1 MNPKI
6 EDILEVIKYKE
17 FKGNRELRIKNVM
30 PLQVTNNLD
39 DVLMWVNEKNIDK
52 LALLKKGTVICPAGA
67 SFDYNENVNYI
78 FTEKPREAFRNVLE
92 YFFMEAP
99 RSGIEKNVH
108 IHESVTLGENC
119 YIGINVVIEKDCKIG
134 DNCQIDH
141 NSVIKH
147 GTLIS
152 NKVTIGA
159 NCTIGGVGFGYEKDA
174 DGIYTFMP
182 HLGNVIIDSNVE
194 IGNNVCIDR
203 AVLGSTHLSKNVKV
217 DNFVHIAH
225 GVFIDEN
232 SLLIAHSMIAGST
245 RIGKNVWVAPSSSI
259 INACQVGDNAT
270 IGMGAVVVKTVEEG
284 KIVVGNPARP
294 IN

>member
-1 MNPKI
+1 MNLKI
-6 EDILEVIKYKE
+6 ENILDAIKYLE
-17 FKGNRELRIKNVM
+17 FKGNQGQQIKNVM

-39 DVLMWVNEKNIDK
+39 EVLMWVNEKNIDK
-52 LALLKKGTVICPAGA
+52 LALLKKGTVICPASA
-67 SFDYNENVNYI
+67 SLTFNDEVNYI
-78 FTEKPREAFRNVLE
+78 ITEKPREAFRNVLE
-92 YFFMEAP
+92 HFFMEAP
-99 RSGIEKNVH
+99 KTGIQQNVH
-108 IHESVTLGENC
+108 IHESVSLGENC
-119 YIGINVVIEKDCKIG
+119 YIGNNVVIEKDCKVG

-152 NKVTIGA
+152 SKVTIGA

-174 DGIYTFMP
+174 DGLYTFMP
-182 HLGNVIIDSNVE
+182 HLGNVIIDANVE

-203 AVLGSTHLSKNVKV
+203 AVLGSTHLAKNVKV
-217 DNFVHIAH
+217 DNFVHVAH
-225 GVFIDEN
+225 GVFVDEN

-259 INACQVGDNAT
+259 INACNVGDNAT
-270 IGMGAVVVKTVEEG
+270 IGMGAVVVRPVEEG